1 LSRTSNGII
10 NMLSKTKRKFEII
23 NIDDNMTENGFAEL
37 FCTKCGKSLGK
48 CELHYTSNECYKY
61 CSICIKTFIKSVPI
75 KLSEDMT
82 ILEDSGNS
90 IVLRYENLRQEE
102 YKQCYF
108 TSKGRYIKIKGKR
121 YYL

>member
-1 LSRTSNGII
+1 MSKTSGGII
-10 NMLSKTKRKFEII
+10 NILTKAKRKFGVI
-23 NIDDNMTENGFAEL
+23 NIEDNWTENEYAEL
-37 FCTKCGKSLGK
+37 FCVECDNSLGK
-48 CELHYTSNECYKY
+48 CELHYSSHECYKY
-61 CSICIKTFIKSVPI
+61 CFDCVKRFIKSVPI
-75 KLSEDMT
+75 KLAEDMT

-90 IVLRYENLRQEE
+90 VVLRYEDIRQEE